1 MAIGTL
7 TADGTEQ
14 VVDTLEPGVPGFVFW
29 YVDLSSLDD
38 GDEVIVRERIDLD
51 DDGTYELFTVS
62 KYAGPQ
68 DRPMINQS
76 SNLLTLSN
84 VPVRVTL
91 EQTAGTNQDYTWGT
105 GVKH

>member
-1 MAIGTL
+1 MATGTL

-14 VVDTLEPGVPGFVFW
+14 VIDTLDPGVPGFVFW
-29 YVDLSSLDD
+29 YVDLSNLDD

-51 DDGTYELFTVS
+51 GDGSYELFTGS

-68 DRPMINQS
+68 NLPIINQS
-76 SNLLTLSN
+76 SNLLTLNN

-91 EQTAGTNQDYTWGT
+91 EQTAGTNRDYAWGT